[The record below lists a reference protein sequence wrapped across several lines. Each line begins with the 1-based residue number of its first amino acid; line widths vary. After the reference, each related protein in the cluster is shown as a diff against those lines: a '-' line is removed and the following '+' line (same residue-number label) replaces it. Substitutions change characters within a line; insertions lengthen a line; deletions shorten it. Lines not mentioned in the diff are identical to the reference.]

1 MFAFSHPI
9 RTVQPHHAFG
19 ILLFF
24 FLGFYLGL
32 LFVIGAMAALA
43 IAIPLFTGKS
53 RLVLGLGGGFSGLA
67 AWFTVML
74 NHKEQYERVIAFLV
88 QHISKNWA
96 VFLTDSF
103 ICVLGALI
111 FVALMAATRGTAK
124 RLVAVVTRRGRD
136 KENSQSR
143 HRIS

>member
-1 MFAFSHPI
+1 MLAISHPI
-9 RTVQPHHAFG
+9 RTVHPYQVYG

-32 LFVIGAMAALA
+32 LFVIGAIAALV

-74 NHKEQYERVIAFLV
+74 NHKEQYERVIAFLA

-96 VFLTDSF
+96 VFITDSL

-111 FVALMAATRGTAK
+111 FVALMAGTRGAAR
-124 RLVAVVTRRGRD
+124 RLVAVVRRRGRD
-136 KENSQSR
+136 EEKSPELATN
-143 HRIS
+143 